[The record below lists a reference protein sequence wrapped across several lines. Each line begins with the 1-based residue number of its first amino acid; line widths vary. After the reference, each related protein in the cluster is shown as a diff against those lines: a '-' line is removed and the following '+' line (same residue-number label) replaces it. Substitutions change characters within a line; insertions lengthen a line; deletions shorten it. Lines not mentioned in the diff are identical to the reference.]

1 MSLGISHFEAAL
13 EMVDSL
19 PESTESTERDQLE
32 LELRIALGGPLL
44 MIRGHGAPEVGGTY
58 SRARELCQKIGDVPQ
73 IVPALFGMWRFYIGR
88 GDCTITRDLG
98 RQLLDLGKS
107 GDDPSAIVL
116 GHYGLGFALFCYGD
130 LKGARAQLE
139 DGDKLYNTSMRDNL
153 SFRLGQD
160 PGVACLSHCA
170 LALWV
175 LGYPDQAKR
184 TTLKAVKLADG
195 ISHQYSQVYAF
206 SLACQVLQHRGEVDE
221 LLTMSESAIGIAQ
234 EQGFSVWIAS
244 PSIFRGWARSR
255 QGSAREGAH
264 EVNAAIEAI
273 VKAGMEMRRPYYLA
287 LAAECLTEAG
297 QFAEATSTLEEA
309 LAIVAAT
316 GERWSEA
323 ELLRLRGEIETR
335 DDVAA
340 AEASF
345 QAALELARRQEA
357 KAWELR
363 AAISLARLWHR
374 QGRHDEARDILRPVH
389 DWFTEGFDTPDL
401 IEAGALLGEW
411 EEDR

>member
-1 MSLGISHFEAAL
+1 
-13 EMVDSL
+13 
-19 PESTESTERDQLE
+19 
-32 LELRIALGGPLL
+32 
-44 MIRGHGAPEVGGTY
+44 MIRGHGAPEVGRTY
-58 SRARELCQKIGDVPQ
+58 SRARELCQKIGDAPQ

-98 RQLLDLGKS
+98 RQLLDIGKS
-107 GDDPSAIVL
+107 GDDASTVVL

-130 LKGARAQLE
+130 LQGAREQLE
-139 DGDKLYNTSMRDNL
+139 DGDKLYDTSMRDNL

-160 PGVACLSHCA
+160 PGVACLSYCA

-175 LGYPDQAKR
+175 LGYPDQAR
-184 TTLKAVKLADG
+184 RANLEAIELADRL
-195 ISHQYSQVYAF
+195 SHPFSQVYAL

-221 LLTMSESAIGIAQ
+221 VLKMSETAIGIAQ
-234 EQGFSVWIAS
+234 EQGFAVWIAS
-244 PSIFRGWARSR
+244 PSIFKGWAKAR

-264 EVNAAIEAI
+264 EVNAAMEAI

-287 LAAECLTEAG
+287 LAAECLTSADQFTEAG
-297 QFAEATSTLEEA
+297 SVLDEA

-316 GERWSEA
+316 DEHWSEA
-323 ELLRLRGEIETR
+323 ELLRLRGEIESR

-357 KAWELR
+357 KSWELR